1 MAHLVAVAAF
11 DVFVGVGLPGVG
23 RGFVGGL
30 VGGGSVAGAGGL
42 TVAAELVELCF
53 DGGNTAF
60 VVGFGIFKSGKEVSF
75 GFVSGLRRIR
85 LIDGH
90 NVQGRGA
97 LSFLWHEIDLFRLDR
112 HVKGVV

>member
-1 MAHLVAVAAF
+1 
-11 DVFVGVGLPGVG
+11 
-23 RGFVGGL
+23 
-30 VGGGSVAGAGGL
+30 
-42 TVAAELVELCF
+42 
-53 DGGNTAF
+53 
-60 VVGFGIFKSGKEVSF
+60 
-75 GFVSGLRRIR
+75 